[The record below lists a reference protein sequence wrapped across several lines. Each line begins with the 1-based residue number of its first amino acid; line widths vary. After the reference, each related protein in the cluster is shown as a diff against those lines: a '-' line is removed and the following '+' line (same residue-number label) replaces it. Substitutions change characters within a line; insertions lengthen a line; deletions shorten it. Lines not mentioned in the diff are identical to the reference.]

1 MYVYD
6 FDRYETVQI
15 AGAKVCKVYKDY
27 VIISAEDGMYSYK
40 LGYDTQ
46 KCIMKL
52 KAGYR
57 YFTRINHDVQV
68 CFLGIQKKGEG
79 VTYIAPPVS
88 TQ

>member
-15 AGAKVCKVYKDY
+15 AGAK
-27 VIISAEDGMYSYK
+27 G
-40 LGYDTQ
+40 
-46 KCIMKL
+46 
-52 KAGYR
+52 
-57 YFTRINHDVQV
+57 